1 MRRRLRHRR
10 VDVPP
15 GQSPAVAGAW
25 SVKLDPFVQVD
36 DTLFSVS
43 RNELVRR
50 KGPPL
55 RRSVNDVA
63 LEVFDYGGVVY
74 RFQVSGRLEEVT
86 TRAPVVH
93 IGEIAI
99 PFRALAAFVKAQDPD
114 VFERASFLVSPRF
127 GLAFVP
133 ADPDWVTALA
143 RHCLPTWHA
152 LGSTGQA

>member
-1 MRRRLRHRR
+1 M
-10 VDVPP
+10 
-15 GQSPAVAGAW
+15 
-25 SVKLDPFVQVD
+25 KLDPFVQVD
-36 DTLFSVS
+36 DTLFSIS
-43 RNELVRR
+43 RNELLRR

-55 RRSVNDVA
+55 RCTLNDVA
-63 LEVFDYGGVVY
+63 LEAFDYGGVVY
-74 RFQVSGRLEEVT
+74 RFQASGRLEEVT

-99 PFRALAAFVKAQDPD
+99 PFRSLAGFVNEQDPD
-114 VFERASFLVSPRF
+114 AFERAGFLVSPRF

-152 LGSTGQA
+152 LGSTDRS

>member
-1 MRRRLRHRR
+1 M
-10 VDVPP
+10 
-15 GQSPAVAGAW
+15 W

-43 RNELVRR
+43 RNALVRR

-114 VFERASFLVSPRF
+114 VFERASFLAVSY
-127 GLAFVP
+127 
-133 ADPDWVTALA
+133 T
-143 RHCLPTWHA
+143 HSEPTRPY
-152 LGSTGQA
+152 

>member
-1 MRRRLRHRR
+1 M
-10 VDVPP
+10 
-15 GQSPAVAGAW
+15 
-25 SVKLDPFVQVD
+25 KLDPFVQVD

-99 PFRALAAFVKAQDPD
+99 PF
-114 VFERASFLVSPRF
+114 
-127 GLAFVP
+127 
-133 ADPDWVTALA
+133 
-143 RHCLPTWHA
+143 
-152 LGSTGQA
+152 

>member
-1 MRRRLRHRR
+1 M
-10 VDVPP
+10 
-15 GQSPAVAGAW
+15 
-25 SVKLDPFVQVD
+25 KLDPFVQVD

-99 PFRALAAFVKAQDPD
+99 PFRALAGFVKEQDPE
-114 VFERASFLVSPRF
+114 VFARVGFLVSPRF

-152 LGSTGQA
+152 LGSTDRS